1 MVGNV
6 FVIFFSKKKATI
18 VNGYQYHK
26 ALILSSKSLYIIG
39 LLMTI
44 LELDTIILNYY
55 FGLEKTGVYSIV
67 KKISLLTSM
76 PLVAINSVI
85 TPQLSILFEQKRISE
100 INLLLKKVFVLLLL
114 YSIPVTTLIILF
126 SSELLVI
133 FGQEFKQGNNI
144 LIITTIG
151 QFINIITGP
160 VGNILI
166 MSNQEKLL
174 RNIIVVITSLCL
186 VSYFIFIPL
195 YGVTGA
201 ALITSLRVILQNLI
215 VFGLVLKQS
224 KKYGK

>member
-1 MVGNV
+1 
-6 FVIFFSKKKATI
+6 
-18 VNGYQYHK
+18 
-26 ALILSSKSLYIIG
+26 
-39 LLMTI
+39 MTI